1 MAFRPAS
8 RWGNRRNQY
17 YARFKLTGD
26 PLYRGVLDALP
37 SDGLPVLDLGC
48 GLGLLAHVL
57 RQNGRVQAYTGVDL
71 DTAKIRQA
79 TCAAAKSQLPR
90 VGFAPLDLR
99 GPLPPHSGH
108 VALLDVLQY
117 LDLSAQ
123 RRLLGEAAAAV
134 APGGRL
140 ILRTPLANGDARDH
154 ITRLGDR
161 LAWQI
166 GWMRSRPHH
175 YPVEMDLHDA
185 LRAAGLQATAARPLH
200 GRTPF
205 NSWFLVAERP
215 FL

>member
-17 YARFKLTGD
+17 YVRFKLTGD

-37 SDGLPVLDLGC
+37 KDHLPVLDLGC

-57 RQNGRVQAYTGVDL
+57 RQHARGQAYTGVDV

-79 TCAAAKSQLPR
+79 TCAAATSRLAQ
-90 VGFAPLDLR
+90 VHFESLDLR
-99 GPLPPHSGH
+99 GPLPPHAGH

-117 LDLSAQ
+117 LDLPAQ
-123 RRLLGEAAAAV
+123 HRLLARAAAAV

-140 ILRTPLANGDARDH
+140 ILRTPLANKDGRDQ

-161 LAWQI
+161 LAWRI
-166 GWMRSRPHH
+166 GWMRTRPHH
-175 YPVEMDLHDA
+175 YPVEADLREA

-205 NSWFLVAERP
+205 NSWLLVAERP
-215 FL
+215 